1 MNETIT
7 NKSMKNLLFF
17 FFLSLSISAFS
28 QLSNSQSNWSN
39 GFLNKRVLQTH
50 YEKSK
55 ADSLSKLVGTYVEG
69 FYCHGGKC
77 KYSQINEDY
86 YISVKMN
93 SGYLKIKYYF
103 GDFDALKM
111 DELIPKIEDQLN

>member
-1 MNETIT
+1 MTFSLYSFSQT
-7 NKSMKNLLFF
+7 SY
-17 FFLSLSISAFS
+17 SLSE
-28 QLSNSQSNWSN
+28 WSD

-50 YEKSK
+50 YEKGK
-55 ADSLSKLVGTYVEG
+55 TDSLSKLVGTYVDG

-111 DELIPKIEDQLN
+111 DELIIKIEHLLN